1 MSSVVL
7 FIVYLS
13 QVLGTD
19 YLQFLFSDKKK
30 KLLCTYITYL
40 IYETVE
46 IFDIFNVFLY
56 IWFYLVL
63 PVNFDKYF
71 IQLQQFDVTSCVC
84 TNLTVGITLLYD
96 FIILTSAHILKS
108 N

>member
-1 MSSVVL
+1 M
-7 FIVYLS
+7 Y
-13 QVLGTD
+13 
-19 YLQFLFSDKKK
+19 
-30 KLLCTYITYL
+30 YITYL

-84 TNLTVGITLLYD
+84 TNLTLLYD

>member
-1 MSSVVL
+1 M
-7 FIVYLS
+7 Y
-13 QVLGTD
+13 
-19 YLQFLFSDKKK
+19 
-30 KLLCTYITYL
+30 YITYL

-46 IFDIFNVFLY
+46 IFDIFNVFFIYGLYMVIY

>member
-1 MSSVVL
+1 M
-7 FIVYLS
+7 Y
-13 QVLGTD
+13 
-19 YLQFLFSDKKK
+19 
-30 KLLCTYITYL
+30 YITYL